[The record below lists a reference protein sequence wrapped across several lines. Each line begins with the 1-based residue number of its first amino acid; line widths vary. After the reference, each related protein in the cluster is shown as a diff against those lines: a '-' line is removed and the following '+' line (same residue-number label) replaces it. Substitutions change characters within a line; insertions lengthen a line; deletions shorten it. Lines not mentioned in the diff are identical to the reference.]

1 MKINEKV
8 ETANDMYKPG
18 NVIVSRKKY
27 YLVTSEYSLV
37 DLENGEVCV
46 TSEKDK
52 ESLISDSYDKNNDRL
67 LKGTHLVTF

>member
-8 ETANDMYKPG
+8 ETASEMYKPG
-18 NVIVSRKKY
+18 NVIVAHGNY

-37 DLENGEVCV
+37 DLENGKVCV
-46 TSEKDK
+46 TSENK
-52 ESLISDSYDKNNDRL
+52 ESLISHSYDKNNDHL